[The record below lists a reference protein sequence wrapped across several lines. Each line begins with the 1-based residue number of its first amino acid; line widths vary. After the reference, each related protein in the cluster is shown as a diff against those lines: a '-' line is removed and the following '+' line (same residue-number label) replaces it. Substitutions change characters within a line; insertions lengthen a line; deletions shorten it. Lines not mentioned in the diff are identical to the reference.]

1 MLRRYPTGESQTW
14 WKNNGAAA
22 VGAREKLPCSQLA
35 RAAWGGCSSKQMEVL
50 AVLAVLAVLVLALV
64 EPGRDQKPGEKN
76 KSGIHQPQHL

>member
-22 VGAREKLPCSQLA
+22 VGAKEKLPCSQLA
-35 RAAWGGCSSKQMEVL
+35 RAAWGGCSSEQMEVL
-50 AVLAVLAVLVLALV
+50 VV
-64 EPGRDQKPGEKN
+64 ELGRDQKPGEKN